1 MNRNALVLFVI
12 LVAGR
17 PLFAQKYGIS
27 LELGQHYGINRSDG
41 NDAPFAGGKY
51 YSMGA
56 GVTRQLMFH
65 VFPDSSNWYFSCGL
79 SHLGGNNVI
88 TAEHMSDAKTWQ
100 STSRTLHS
108 LRVLARFSYVFNIRS
123 FGIHLSAGVLFPVI
137 SNSTEE
143 YRYHD
148 STVETLTTS
157 HIRNYTTLGFNGAI
171 GISKNISKGIKFFLH
186 SDLNILGSHV
196 RSKKITDFQSSA
208 GTSLETAYPT
218 VASRETVY
226 KRDRKDIRNN
236 EQLPAFNK
244 DKPTD
249 KLSYYQ
255 AGSSIGFQV
264 GFLFLF

>member
-1 MNRNALVLFVI
+1 MNRKASFLFVM
-12 LVAGR
+12 LVAGW
-17 PLFAQKYGIS
+17 PLFGQKYGVS
-27 LELGQHYGINRSDG
+27 LELGQNYGINRSDG
-41 NDAPFAGGKY
+41 NDVPFAGGKY

-56 GVTRQLMFH
+56 GVSRQLMFH

-88 TAEHMSDAKTWQ
+88 TAERTPNTKTWQ
-100 STSRTLHS
+100 ATNRTLHS
-108 LRVLARFSYVFNIRS
+108 LRVLTRLTYVFNIRS
-123 FGIHLSAGVLFPVI
+123 FGIHVSAGVLFPIV
-137 SNSTEE
+137 SNTTEE

-171 GISKNISKGIKFFLH
+171 GISKNIGKGIKFFLH

-196 RSKKITDFQSSA
+196 RSKKITDFQSTA
-208 GTSLETAYPT
+208 GTSLEVAYPT
-218 VASRETVY
+218 VASRETTY
-226 KRDRKDIRNN
+226 RRDRKDIRNN

-255 AGSSIGFQV
+255 AGSSIGFQI